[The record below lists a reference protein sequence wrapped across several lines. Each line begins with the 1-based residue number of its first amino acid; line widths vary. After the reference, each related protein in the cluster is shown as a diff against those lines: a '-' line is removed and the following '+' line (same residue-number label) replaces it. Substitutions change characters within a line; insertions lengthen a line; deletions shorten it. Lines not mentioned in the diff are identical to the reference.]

1 MRSNKVEYSTATG
14 VYCRTHDVKV
24 PFFIPDFS
32 SSKITYHRFH
42 VDNNKVNSRI
52 GYDMIIGRDLMV
64 NLGLTTN
71 FKHQVLQ
78 WDGATVHMKEPSRS
92 LGQSDLNKRKLHKVI
107 MQTAEQASTQENTGK
122 MVKIIDS
129 IYTK

>member
-1 MRSNKVEYSTATG
+1 
-14 VYCRTHDVKV
+14 
-24 PFFIPDFS
+24 
-32 SSKITYHRFH
+32 
-42 VDNNKVNSRI
+42 
-52 GYDMIIGRDLMV
+52 
-64 NLGLTTN
+64 
-71 FKHQVLQ
+71 
-78 WDGATVHMKEPSRS
+78 MKEPSRS